1 MHQAMDRS
9 KAKER
14 YAAGKMRQHSIR
26 ALFFIG
32 GFGAASWLTRPAS
45 MQPAFGLLA
54 FLVALQALIAA
65 YVYKKVL

>member
-1 MHQAMDRS
+1 MDRS

-14 YAAGKMRQHSIR
+14 V
-26 ALFFIG
+26 LG
-32 GFGAASWLTRPAS
+32 GS
-45 MQPAFGLLA
+45 LLA